1 MGTRL
6 LELFGL
12 LSSCFGPQNW
22 WPSDTRFETIVG
34 AILTQN
40 TAWQNAKKGLRA
52 LKREGLL
59 TPDALHRVEPKRM
72 AALIRA
78 AGYYNLKAARLRSF
92 LDYLFSR
99 YSGSLDTMFRTGP
112 GRLREELLGVWGIGP
127 ETADSILLYAGGIPS
142 FVVDAYTKRV
152 LFRHGLIEGEAAP
165 YEEVRRLFMDNLPA
179 DAALF
184 NEFHALFVKV
194 GKEFCRKR
202 PLCGG
207 CPLEG
212 LGDGQGQ
219 ARVT

>member
-12 LSSCFGPQNW
+12 LARGFGPQNW

-59 TPDALHRVEPKRM
+59 TPDALNKAGPEEI

-99 YSGSLDTMFRTGP
+99 HSGSLDAMFQAGP
-112 GRLREELLGVWGIGP
+112 ERLREELLRVWGIGP
-127 ETADSILLYAGGIPS
+127 ETADSILLYAGNIPS

-152 LFRHGLIEGEAAP
+152 LFRHGLIDSEAAR
-165 YEEVRRLFMDNLPA
+165 YEEVRALFMDNLPA
-179 DAALF
+179 DPSLF
-184 NEFHALFVKV
+184 NEFHALLVKV
-194 GKEFCRKR
+194 GKEFCTKR
-202 PLCGG
+202 RPQCRG

-212 LGDGQGQ
+212 SGD
-219 ARVT
+219 